1 MCAVFFLGG
10 RAGMGLGA
18 FVLPPRRGGERSA
31 RSFFGGGS
39 AAKAMGG
46 AELGVGQG
54 GRFLTWIRE
63 GAVKRRDGLGGAAL
77 FAVRALLCGVILM
90 ERPRREGWPP
100 AQGARARIGVVRG
113 C

>member
-1 MCAVFFLGG
+1 MGGAFIYRQGAEGTKCAEFFLGG
-10 RAGMGLGA
+10 SAGKGMGA

-77 FAVRALLCGVILM
+77 FAVGRGLLCVICC
-90 ERPRREGWPP
+90 
-100 AQGARARIGVVRG
+100 A
-113 C
+113 

>member
-1 MCAVFFLGG
+1 MRGVFF
-10 RAGMGLGA
+10 
-18 FVLPPRRGGERSA
+18 GGERWEGDGRFCFTAKA
-31 RSFFGGGS
+31 RRGTECAEFFWGGS

-77 FAVRALLCGVILM
+77 FAVGRGLLCVICC
-90 ERPRREGWPP
+90 
-100 AQGARARIGVVRG
+100 A
-113 C
+113 